1 MIKRKIT
8 SRLEKFYDDDG
19 RYALLI
25 DGARQ
30 VGKTFVI
37 EAFAKAHYENVI
49 EINFIKMPNAKLIF
63 SNVEDEKEILIKL
76 STFSQRELKRG
87 NTLVFLDEIQECPEA
102 VTYIK
107 FLVQEGTCHYILSGS
122 LLGVELKDVRSVPV
136 GFMDEATMYPLDFE
150 EFVLANGERR
160 ELIDAA
166 RAAWTERRPIDRL
179 YHDRLSKLFRLYL
192 VVGGMPAVVQ
202 RYLDTHDI
210 AAVVAEQKLILA
222 EYRKDI
228 TKYDKKNA
236 LRIREVFERIA
247 PELNKK
253 NKRFYVNSIR
263 ETDRVERLE
272 DEFIWLKEAG
282 VAIPSYVV
290 DEPVAPLVLSKRS
303 NLFKLFMNDVGLLA
317 ATYMDGIQLKI
328 LNAEIDV
335 NFGAVYEN
343 VVAQELFA
351 HGFAPTYYASRTH
364 GEIDFVV
371 EKDGHAL
378 PIEVKSGK
386 HYRRHRALNH
396 VLAERLY
403 AINDAIVLDD
413 AVLAVANGLFYAPI
427 YRVMFLEKESLP
439 EKLIYD
445 VGAPLQFMDSPTSSN
460 AKLNE
465 EIGNNV

>member
-1 MIKRKIT
+1 MLNRKIM
-8 SRLEKFYDDDG
+8 SRLEKFFADNG

-30 VGKTFVI
+30 VGKTFAV
-37 EAFAKAHYENVI
+37 ENFAKTHYENII

-63 SNVEDEKEILIKL
+63 ANVEDEKEILVKL
-76 STFSQRELKRG
+76 STFSQNGLKRG
-87 NTLVFLDEIQECPEA
+87 KTLVFLDEIQECPEA

-136 GFMDEATMYPLDFE
+136 GFMDEITMYPLDFE
-150 EFVLANGERR
+150 EFVLANGERK
-160 ELIDAA
+160 ELIEVA
-166 RAAWTERRPIDRL
+166 RTAWQERRPIDRL
-179 YHDRLSKLFRLYL
+179 YHERLSKLFRLYL

-202 RYLDTHDI
+202 RYLETHDI
-210 AAVVAEQKLILA
+210 SAVVAEQKLILA

-228 TKYDKKNA
+228 TKYDKKNS

-263 ETDRVERLE
+263 ENDRAERLE

-290 DEPVAPLVLSKRS
+290 DEPVAPLILSRRS

-328 LNAEIDV
+328 LNSEIDV

-343 VVAQELFA
+343 VVAQELLA
-351 HGFAPTYYASRTH
+351 HGFSPTYYVSQAH

-396 VLAERLY
+396 VLSERQY

-413 AVLAVANGLFYAPI
+413 AVLAVADGIFYTPI
-427 YRVMFLEKESLP
+427 YMVMFLEKNVLP
-439 EKLIYD
+439 ERMIYE
-445 VGAPLQFMDSPTSSN
+445 VGSPLQDFPAVRKT
-460 AKLNE
+460 
-465 EIGNNV
+465 

>member
-1 MIKRKIT
+1 MLNRKIM
-8 SRLEKFYDDDG
+8 SRLEKFFADNG

-30 VGKTFVI
+30 VGKTFAV
-37 EAFAKAHYENVI
+37 ENFAKTHYENII

-63 SNVEDEKEILIKL
+63 ANVEDEKEILVKL
-76 STFSQRELKRG
+76 STFSQNGLKRG
-87 NTLVFLDEIQECPEA
+87 KTLVFLDEIQECPEA

-136 GFMDEATMYPLDFE
+136 GFMDEITMYPLDFE
-150 EFVLANGERR
+150 EFVLANGERK
-160 ELIDAA
+160 ELIEVA
-166 RAAWTERRPIDRL
+166 RTAWQERRPIDRL
-179 YHDRLSKLFRLYL
+179 YHERLSKLFRLYL

-202 RYLDTHDI
+202 RYLETHDI
-210 AAVVAEQKLILA
+210 SAVVAEQKLILA

-228 TKYDKKNA
+228 TKYDKKNS

-263 ETDRVERLE
+263 ENDRAERLE

-290 DEPVAPLVLSKRS
+290 DEPVAPLILSRRS

-328 LNAEIDV
+328 LNSEIDV
-335 NFGAVYEN
+335 NFGAVYEY
-343 VVAQELFA
+343 VVAQELMA
-351 HGFAPTYYASRTH
+351 HGFSPTDFASQTH

-396 VLAERLY
+396 VLSERQY

-413 AVLAVANGLFYAPI
+413 AVLAVADGIFYAPI
-427 YRVMFLEKESLP
+427 YMVMFLEKNVLP
-439 EKLIYD
+439 ERMIYE
-445 VGAPLQFMDSPTSSN
+445 VGSPLQDFPAVRKS
-460 AKLNE
+460 
-465 EIGNNV
+465 